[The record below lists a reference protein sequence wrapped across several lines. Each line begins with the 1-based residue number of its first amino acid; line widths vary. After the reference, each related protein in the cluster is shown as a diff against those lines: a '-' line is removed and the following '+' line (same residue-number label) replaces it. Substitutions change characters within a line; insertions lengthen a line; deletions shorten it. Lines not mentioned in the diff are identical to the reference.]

1 MSPEVRNASPRLT
14 SAAISVAEE
23 WRSAGG
29 SAMPVAGLCT
39 TVELT
44 CDDVIADADLVSAFG
59 AACTGSE
66 FATQSSGGWSI
77 DPSLLIGLLFP
88 VLLEERR
95 SAEGSNTTVAG
106 RSVAVGLTGGG
117 DMVTGADPVS
127 AFRAGRTGSEFLPPT
142 L

>member
-44 CDDVIADADLVSAFG
+44 GDGDVIADDLISAFG
-59 AACTGSE
+59 AACAGSE

-77 DPSLLIGLLFP
+77 DPSLPIGLLFP

-95 SAEGSNTTVAG
+95 SAERSNTTVAG

-117 DMVTGADPVS
+117 DTVADADPVS
-127 AFRAGRTGSEFLPPT
+127 AFGGVLTGAGILSSHL
-142 L
+142 